1 MEVRR
6 SFFATTAV
14 RIPDSRRPAAPESQP
29 PPDGQVDGQVLLD
42 FNRDFDVA
50 LFDRVVETLFT
61 GKGNDQ
67 KMAQQI
73 LTEFKEHELSW
84 TRADNILTNSSA
96 MQSKFIALQI
106 LENLIQT
113 KWKILPTEQRTGIKN
128 FIVEVILHT
137 ASTEESLRQNKVYLN
152 KLNLILVQI
161 LKQEWPHNWPTFIP
175 EIVQTSRTN
184 LALCENNMAILK
196 LLSEEVFDYSAEQ
209 MTQAK
214 TKNLK
219 AQMCGEFSSVYNLCT
234 EILQKAQQPSLIL
247 ATLETL
253 LRFLSWIPFGY
264 IFEMDLIS
272 NLCSRFLQANVTRN
286 VTIKCL
292 TEIGGLNGG
301 TEYKEQLVNMF
312 SMAVNA
318 LRETLGD
325 LSNIDKVWDDY
336 DSDEQEFIQNVAMFL
351 TSFLT
356 THLRLVEAS
365 ATRDVVIQA
374 HEYLLRISQVDEREI
389 FKVCL
394 EYWNVLVRGLYE
406 DGRSTPFNASA
417 GLLNLG
423 GGSGGGQAGASTGG
437 LSADLRRQMYSGIL
451 TGVRYVMISRMARP
465 EEVLIVEN
473 DEGEIVRE
481 FIKETDTITLYKA
494 QRECLIYLTHLDPKD
509 MENIMVEKLG
519 HQMDG
524 SEWSWANLNK
534 LCWAIGSISGSMS
547 EDQERRVLVII
558 IKDLLSL
565 CELKRG
571 KDNKAVVASN
581 IMYVVGQY
589 PRFLKA
595 HWKFLKTVANKLFE
609 FMHELHEGVRDMA
622 CDTFV
627 TISQKCRRHF
637 IAQQPGEPCPFVEEI
652 IANANAITS
661 DLEPHQVNRFC
672 EAVGYLISAQL
683 NVQAQSQLIA
693 GLMKPSNDAW
703 DVLVLKAGKDINVLE
718 DLTIV
723 KQLGNILRTNVAVC
737 GAVGKGF
744 ISQVGRIYIDM
755 LGLYKA
761 VSEIISNIVARDG
774 ELATRYANVRSMRT
788 IKKEALHLVDTYV
801 KHCDGEVEAVNEN
814 MVPPLLEAVLAD
826 YAQNVPQARDAEV
839 LKTVNTITATL
850 GGLMT
855 DKIPIIFDS
864 LFESTMNMINQD
876 FTEFPEH
883 RLAIYQLL
891 RTINQ
896 RCFSATLNLPPQQ
909 FRFMVM
915 SIMWGFKHTLR
926 DISDLGLTI
935 ALDMINNF
943 NVCDRAISDAFFQTY
958 FVELLNEIIV
968 VMSDNDHKGSF
979 RLQCMVLARMIHLV
993 ESNQITAPL
1002 FDASNPE
1009 AAGMSNTLFI
1019 RQSIGNLLATAF
1031 ANLNQRQIEVF
1042 VEGLFNYNEDFEKFR
1057 NHVRD
1062 FLIQTKEFVGDVAD
1076 LYLEETER
1084 DLEEKKQKEKQLAM
1098 QIPGMVKPSEMDEDE

>member
-1 MEVRR
+1 
-6 SFFATTAV
+6 T
-14 RIPDSRRPAAPESQP
+14 
-29 PPDGQVDGQVLLD
+29 LLD
-42 FNRDFDVA
+42 FNREFDTA
-50 LFDRVVETLFT
+50 LFDRVVDALFG
-61 GKGNDQ
+61 GKGDEQ
-67 KMAQQI
+67 KMAQQV

-84 TRADNILTNSSA
+84 TRADSILTNSSSL
-96 MQSKFIALQI
+96 QSKFIALQI
-106 LENLIQT
+106 LDQLIQT
-113 KWKILPTEQRTGIKN
+113 KWKILPAEQRTGIKN
-128 FIVEVILHT
+128 FIVEIILNT
-137 ASTEESLRQNKVYLN
+137 SSTEESLRQNKVYLN

-196 LLSEEVFDYSAEQ
+196 LLSEEVFDFSAEQ

-214 TKNLK
+214 AKNLK
-219 AQMCGEFSSVYNLCT
+219 AQMCGEFSSIHNLCT
-234 EILQKAQQPSLIL
+234 EILQRAQQPSLIL

-272 NLCSRFLQANVTRN
+272 NLCTRFLQAPVTRN

-292 TEIGGLNGG
+292 TEIASLDSGN
-301 TEYKEQLVNMF
+301 EYKEQFVNMF
-312 SMAVNA
+312 SMTITA

-336 DSDEQEFIQNVAMFL
+336 DDDEQSFIQNVSMFL
-351 TSFLT
+351 TSYLSS
-356 THLRLVEAS
+356 HLRLVETS
-365 ATRDVVIQA
+365 AKREIVIQA
-374 HEYLLRISQVDEREI
+374 HEYLLRISQVDEREM

-406 DGRSTPFNASA
+406 DGRNSSFGGTT

-423 GGSGGGQAGASTGG
+423 GGAGQGNTNGSG
-437 LSADLRRQMYSGIL
+437 LSSELRRQMYSGIL

-481 FIKETDTITLYKA
+481 FTKETDTITLYKA
-494 QRECLIYLTHLDPKD
+494 QRECLIYLTHLDAKD
-509 MENIMVEKLG
+509 MENIMVEKLSR
-519 HQMDG
+519 QMDG
-524 SEWSWANLNK
+524 SEWSWSNLNK

-627 TISQKCRRHF
+627 TIAQKCRRHF
-637 IAQQPGEPCPFVEEI
+637 ITQQPGEASPFVEEI
-652 IANANAITS
+652 ILNAGMITS
-661 DLEPHQVNRFC
+661 DLEPQQVNRFC

-683 NVQAQSQLIA
+683 NQDTQAELIK
-693 GLMKPSNDAW
+693 GLMRPSNELW
-703 DVLVLKAGKDINVLE
+703 DTLVQRAGSDIKVLE
-718 DLTIV
+718 DLNVV
-723 KQLGNILRTNVAVC
+723 KQLGNILRTNVSAC
-737 GAVGKGF
+737 GAIGKGF
-744 ISQVGRIYIDM
+744 ISQIGRIYIDM

-761 VSEIISNIVARDG
+761 VSEIISACVAREG
-774 ELATRYANVRSMRT
+774 EIATRYANVRAMRT

-801 KHCDGEVEAVNEN
+801 KNCEDGVNAVNEN
-814 MVPPLLEAVLAD
+814 MVPPLFEAVLAD
-826 YAQNVPQARDAEV
+826 YAQNVPPARDSEV
-839 LKTVNTITATL
+839 LSTVNTITSTL
-850 GGLMT
+850 GALMT
-855 DKIPIIFDS
+855 DKVPLIFDS

-876 FTEFPEH
+876 FTVYPDH

-896 RCFSATLNLPPQQ
+896 KCFSALLNLPPQQ
-909 FRFMVM
+909 FRFLIL
-915 SIMWGFKHTLR
+915 SIMWGFKHTTR
-926 DISDLGLTI
+926 DVADLGLTI
-935 ALDMINNF
+935 TLEMVNNF
-943 NVCDRAISDAFFQTY
+943 NASDRGISDAFFQTY
-958 FVELLNEIIV
+958 FIELLNEIIV
-968 VMSDNDHKGSF
+968 VLSDNDHKGSF

-1002 FDASNPE
+1002 FDASLPENSGLTNP
-1009 AAGMSNTLFI
+1009 AFV
-1019 RQSIGNLLATAF
+1019 RQSMANLLVTAF
-1031 ANLNQRQIEVF
+1031 ANLTKRQIEVF
-1042 VEGLFNYNEDFEKFR
+1042 VEGLFSFNDDFEKFR

-1062 FLIQTKEFVGDVAD
+1062 FVIQTKEFAGDNAD
-1076 LYLEETER
+1076 LYLEEAER
-1084 DLEEKKQKEKQLAM
+1084 ELEQKKQKEKELAL
-1098 QIPGMVKPSEMDEDE
+1098 QVPGMLKPSEMDEDDF

>member
-1 MEVRR
+1 ME
-6 SFFATTAV
+6 A
-14 RIPDSRRPAAPESQP
+14 
-29 PPDGQVDGQVLLD
+29 LLD
-42 FNRDFDVA
+42 FNREFDIA
-50 LFDRVVETLFT
+50 LFDRVVEALFT
-61 GKGNDQ
+61 GKGDEQ

-96 MQSKFIALQI
+96 LQSKFIALQI
-106 LENLIQT
+106 LEQLIQT
-113 KWKILPTEQRTGIKN
+113 KWKILPAEQRTGIKN
-128 FIVEVILHT
+128 FIVEVILNT
-137 ASTEESLRQNKVYLN
+137 SSTEESLRKNKVYLN

-196 LLSEEVFDYSAEQ
+196 LLSEEVFDFSAEQ

-214 TKNLK
+214 AKNLK
-219 AQMCGEFSSVYNLCT
+219 AQMCGEFSSIYNLCT
-234 EILQKAQQPSLIL
+234 EILQRAQQPSLIL

-272 NLCSRFLQANVTRN
+272 NLCTRFLQAPVTRN
-286 VTIKCL
+286 ITIKCL
-292 TEIGGLNGG
+292 TEIAGLDSGS
-301 TEYKEQLVNMF
+301 EYKEQFVNMF
-312 SMAVNA
+312 SMTITA

-325 LSNIDKVWDDY
+325 LQNIESVWDDY
-336 DSDEQEFIQNVAMFL
+336 DDDEQSFIQNVSMFL

-356 THLRLVEAS
+356 THLRLVETTAK
-365 ATRDVVIQA
+365 RDIVIQA
-374 HEYLLRISQVDEREI
+374 HEYLLRISQVDEREM

-406 DGRSTPFNASA
+406 DGRNASFSA
-417 GLLNLG
+417 PSGLLNLG
-423 GGSGGGQAGASTGG
+423 GNQSGANGGN
-437 LSADLRRQMYSGIL
+437 LSCEVRRQMYSAIL

-481 FIKETDTITLYKA
+481 FTKETDTITLYKA
-494 QRECLIYLTHLDPKD
+494 QRECLIYLTHLDSKD
-509 MENIMVEKLG
+509 MENIIFEKLG

-524 SEWSWANLNK
+524 SEWSWSNLNK

-547 EDQERRVLVII
+547 EDQERRALVII

-637 IAQQPGEPCPFVEEI
+637 VIHQPGEQYPFVDEI
-652 IANANAITS
+652 IANANSITS

-683 NVQAQSQLIA
+683 NQQTQSELIR
-693 GLMKPSNDAW
+693 GLMAPSNEVW
-703 DVLVLKAGKDINVLE
+703 DQLVQKAGENISLLE
-718 DLTIV
+718 DLNIV
-723 KQLGNILRTNVAVC
+723 KQLGNILRTNVSAC
-737 GAVGKGF
+737 GAIGKGF
-744 ISQVGRIYIDM
+744 ITQIGRIYIDM

-761 VSEIISNIVARDG
+761 VSEIISGCVSRDG
-774 ELATRYANVRSMRT
+774 EIATRYANVRAMRT

-801 KHCDGEVEAVNEN
+801 KHCDGEVDAVNQN

-826 YAQNVPQARDAEV
+826 YAQNVPPARDSEV
-839 LKTVNTITATL
+839 LSTVNTITTAL
-850 GGLMT
+850 GALMT
-855 DKIPIIFDS
+855 DKIPIIFES
-864 LFESTMNMINQD
+864 LFESTMGMINQD
-876 FTEFPEH
+876 FTQYPDH
-883 RLAIYQLL
+883 RLAVYQLL

-896 RCFSATLNLPPQQ
+896 KCFSALLNLSQDK
-909 FRFMVM
+909 FRFLIM
-915 SIMWGFKHTLR
+915 SIMWGFKHTTR
-926 DISDLGLTI
+926 DVADLGLTI
-935 ALDMINNF
+935 TLELINNF
-943 NVCDRAISDAFFQTY
+943 NSNDRAISDAFFQTY
-958 FVELLNEIIV
+958 FIELLSEIIV
-968 VMSDNDHKGSF
+968 VLSDNDHKGSF

-1002 FDASNPE
+1002 FDPSLSENS
-1009 AAGMSNTLFI
+1009 GMSNPVYV
-1019 RQSIGNLLATAF
+1019 RQSIGNLLVTAF
-1031 ANLNQRQIEVF
+1031 ANLNKRQIEVF
-1042 VEGLFNYNEDFEKFR
+1042 VEGLFSFNDDFEKFR

-1062 FLIQTKEFVGDVAD
+1062 FVIQTKEFAGDVEV

-1084 DLEEKKQKEKQLAM
+1084 ELEQKKQKEKELAQ
-1098 QIPGMVKPSEMDEDE
+1098 QIPGMLKPSEMDEDD

>member
-1 MEVRR
+1 M
-6 SFFATTAV
+6 
-14 RIPDSRRPAAPESQP
+14 DSI
-29 PPDGQVDGQVLLD
+29 LD
-42 FNRDFDVA
+42 FNREFDVS
-50 LFDRVVETLFT
+50 LFDRVVDALYT
-61 GKGNDQ
+61 GKGADQ
-67 KMAQQI
+67 KMAEQV
-73 LTEFKEHELSW
+73 LTEFKDHELSW
-84 TRADNILTNSSA
+84 TRADGILTNASSLH
-96 MQSKFIALQI
+96 SKFIALQI
-106 LENLIQT
+106 LEKLIQT
-113 KWKILPTEQRTGIKN
+113 KWKILPIEQRTGIKN

-152 KLNLILVQI
+152 KLNLILVQV
-161 LKQEWPHNWPTFIP
+161 LKQEWPQNWPTFIP

-184 LALCENNMAILK
+184 LSLCENNMAILK
-196 LLSEEVFDYSAEQ
+196 LLSEEVFDFSAEQ

-219 AQMCGEFSSVYNLCT
+219 SQMCGEFSSIYNLCT
-234 EILQKAQQPSLIL
+234 EILQKAVQPTLIL
-247 ATLETL
+247 TTLETL

-264 IFEMDLIS
+264 VFETDLIS
-272 NLCSRFLQANVTRN
+272 NLCTRFLQPPVTRN

-292 TEIGGLNGG
+292 TEIGGLDCGNDF
-301 TEYKEQLVNMF
+301 KEQFVNMF
-312 SMAVNA
+312 TMAIA
-318 LRETLGD
+318 GLREILGD
-325 LSNIDKVWDDY
+325 LSKVDEEWDEY
-336 DSDEQEFIQNVAMFL
+336 DNDQQEFVQNVAMFL
-351 TSFLT
+351 TSFLA
-356 THLRLVEAS
+356 THLRLVESS
-365 ATRDVVIQA
+365 ATRETVIQA
-374 HEYLLRISQVDEREI
+374 HQYLLRISQVDEREM

-394 EYWNVLVRGLYE
+394 EYWNILVKGLYE
-406 DGRSTPFNASA
+406 DGRTPQFNAPT

-423 GGSGGGQAGASTGG
+423 GGASAGSNASGNSSSM
-437 LSADLRRQMYSGIL
+437 SAELRRQMYAGVL
-451 TGVRYVMISRMARP
+451 TGVRYVMISCMARP

-481 FIKETDTITLYKA
+481 FIKDTDTITLYKT
-494 QRECLIYLTHLDPKD
+494 QRECLIYLTHLDSKD

-519 HQMDG
+519 RQMNG

-534 LCWAIGSISGSMS
+534 LCWAIGSISGAMG

-627 TISQKCRRHF
+627 TIAQKCRRHF
-637 IAQQPGEPCPFVEEI
+637 VNPQPGEPCPFVEEI
-652 IANANAITS
+652 ISSANAITS

-672 EAVGYLISAQL
+672 EAIGYLISAQSDPAT
-683 NVQAQSQLIA
+683 QEQLIV
-693 GLMKPSNDAW
+693 GLMKPANDMW
-703 DVLVLKAGKDINVLE
+703 DNLVQQAGENINVLE
-718 DLTIV
+718 DLKVV
-723 KQLGNILRTNVAVC
+723 KQLGNILRNNVSSC
-737 GAVGKGF
+737 SAVGKGF

-761 VSEIISNIVARDG
+761 VSEIISGCVARDG
-774 ELATRYANVRSMRT
+774 EIATRYANVRAMRT
-788 IKKEALHLVDTYV
+788 IKKEALLVVDTYV
-801 KHCDGEVEAVNEN
+801 KHCDGEVAAVNEN

-826 YAQNVPQARDAEV
+826 YAQNVPPARDAEV

-864 LFESTMNMINQD
+864 LFESTMGMINQD
-876 FTEFPEH
+876 FTEYPEH

-891 RTINQ
+891 RTINKN
-896 RCFSATLNLPPQQ
+896 CFSAMLNLPPQQ

-915 SIMWGFKHTLR
+915 SVMWGFKHTLR
-926 DISDLGLTI
+926 DVADLGLTI
-935 ALDMINNF
+935 AQELINNF
-943 NVCDRAISDAFFQTY
+943 NLCDRAISDAFFQTY

-968 VMSDNDHKGSF
+968 VLSDNDHKGSF
-979 RLQCMVLARMIHLV
+979 RWQCVVLARMIHLV

-1002 FDASNPE
+1002 FDTSLPE
-1009 AAGMSNTLFI
+1009 NAGKDNNIFI
-1019 RQSIGNLLATAF
+1019 RQSIANLLATAF
-1031 ANLNQRQIEVF
+1031 ANLTQRQIEVF
-1042 VEGLFNYNEDFEKFR
+1042 VEGLFNFYSDIEKFR

-1062 FLIQTKEFVGDVAD
+1062 FLIQTKEFAGDNAD
-1076 LYLEETER
+1076 LFLDETER
-1084 DLEEKKQKEKQLAM
+1084 EINEKKQREKEMAQ
-1098 QIPGMVKPSEMDEDE
+1098 QIPGMLKPSEMEEDE

>member
-1 MEVRR
+1 ME
-6 SFFATTAV
+6 AV
-14 RIPDSRRPAAPESQP
+14 
-29 PPDGQVDGQVLLD
+29 LD
-42 FNRDFDVA
+42 FNREFDVS
-50 LFDRVVETLFT
+50 LFDRVVDVLFT
-61 GKGNDQ
+61 GKGGEQ

-73 LTEFKEHELSW
+73 LTEFKENDMSW
-84 TRADNILTNSSA
+84 TRADAILTSSGSL
-96 MQSKFIALQI
+96 QSKFIALQV
-106 LENLIQT
+106 LDKLIQT
-113 KWKILPTEQRTGIKN
+113 KWKILPVDQRTGIKN
-128 FIVEVILHT
+128 FVVEIILKT
-137 ASTEESLRQNKVYLN
+137 ASTDESLRQNRVYLS

-161 LKQEWPHNWPTFIP
+161 LKQEWPHNWPSFIP
-175 EIVQTSRTN
+175 EIVQTSRSN

-196 LLSEEVFDYSAEQ
+196 LLSEEVFDFSAEQ

-214 TKNLK
+214 TKSLK
-219 AQMCGEFSSVYNLCT
+219 SQMCGEFSSIYTLCT
-234 EILQKAQQPSLIL
+234 EILQKAVQPSLIL

-264 IFEMDLIS
+264 IFETDLIS
-272 NLCSRFLQANVTRN
+272 NLCTRFLQPQVTRN

-292 TEIGGLNGG
+292 TEIGGLDCGND
-301 TEYKEQLVNMF
+301 YKDRFVALF
-312 SMAVNA
+312 SMTIAG
-318 LRETLGD
+318 LREILGD
-325 LSNIDKVWDDY
+325 LSKIDEEWDEY
-336 DSDEQEFIQNVAMFL
+336 DDEQQEFIQNVAMFL
-351 TSFLT
+351 TSFLSS
-356 THLRLVEAS
+356 HLRLVESS
-365 ATRDVVIQA
+365 ATRDDVIQA
-374 HEYLLRISQVDEREI
+374 HQYLLRISQVDEREM

-406 DGRSTPFNASA
+406 DGRTQPFSPSM

-423 GGSGGGQAGASTGG
+423 SSNGSNGANGAA
-437 LSADLRRQMYSGIL
+437 LSAELRRQMYSGVL

-494 QRECLIYLTHLDPKD
+494 QRECLIFLTHLDPQD
-509 MENIMVEKLG
+509 MEKIMVEKLG
-519 HQMDG
+519 RQMDG
-524 SEWSWANLNK
+524 SEWSWNNLNK
-534 LCWAIGSISGSMS
+534 LCWAIGSVSGSMT

-627 TISQKCRRHF
+627 TIAQKCRRHF
-637 IAQQPGEPCPFVEEI
+637 IAHQPGESNPFVEDI
-652 IANANAITS
+652 IANANSITS
-661 DLEPHQVNRFC
+661 DLEPHQINRFC

-683 NVQAQSQLIA
+683 NPQVQKELID
-693 GLMKPSNDAW
+693 GLMKPANEAW
-703 DVLVLKAGKDINVLE
+703 DSLVQQASQNMNVLE
-718 DLTIV
+718 DLNFV
-723 KQLGNILRTNVAVC
+723 KQLGNILRTNVSAC

-744 ISQVGRIYIDM
+744 LSQIGRIYIDM

-761 VSEIISNIVARDG
+761 VSEVISASVAKDG
-774 ELATRYANVRSMRT
+774 EIATRYANIRAMRT

-801 KHCDGEVEAVNEN
+801 KHCDGEVAAVNEN
-814 MVPPLLEAVLAD
+814 MIPPLLDAVLND
-826 YAQNVPQARDAEV
+826 YAQNVPPARDAEV
-839 LKTVNTITATL
+839 LKTMNTITSTL
-850 GGLMT
+850 GSLMT
-855 DKIPIIFDS
+855 DKIPIIFDA
-864 LFESTMNMINQD
+864 LFESTMGMINQD
-876 FTEFPEH
+876 FTEYPEH

-896 RCFSATLNLPPQQ
+896 KCFNATLSLPPQQ

-926 DISDLGLTI
+926 DVADLGLTI
-935 ALDMINNF
+935 TLEMVNNF
-943 NVCDRAISDAFFQTY
+943 NVSDRSISNAFFQTY

-968 VMSDNDHKGSF
+968 VLTDNDHKSSF
-979 RLQCMVLARMIHLV
+979 RLQCMVLARMIHLI

-1002 FDASNPE
+1002 YDASAPGNS
-1009 AAGMSNTLFI
+1009 SNNTFI
-1019 RQSIGNLLATAF
+1019 RQSIAGLLSTAF
-1031 ANLNQRQIEVF
+1031 ANLTQRQIEVF
-1042 VEGLFNYNEDFEKFR
+1042 VAGLFNFNEDFEKFR

-1062 FLIQTKEFVGDVAD
+1062 FLIQTKEFAGDVAD

-1084 DLEEKKQKEKQLAM
+1084 ELESRKQKEKELAM
-1098 QIPGMVKPSEMDEDE
+1098 QIPGMVKPSEMEEDE

>member
-1 MEVRR
+1 MD
-6 SFFATTAV
+6 A
-14 RIPDSRRPAAPESQP
+14 
-29 PPDGQVDGQVLLD
+29 
-42 FNRDFDVA
+42 
-50 LFDRVVETLFT
+50 LFT
-61 GKGNDQ
+61 GKGDEQ
-67 KMAQQI
+67 KTAQQV
-73 LTEFKEHELSW
+73 LAEFKDHELSW
-84 TRADNILTNSSA
+84 TRADKVLTNSESL
-96 MQSKFIALQI
+96 QSKFIALQI
-106 LENLIQT
+106 LEQLIQT

-128 FIVEVILHT
+128 FIVEVIFHT
-137 ASTEESLRQNKVYLN
+137 ASTDESLRKNKVYLS

-161 LKQEWPHNWPTFIP
+161 LKQEWPQNWPTFIP
-175 EIVQTSRTN
+175 EVVQSSRTK
-184 LALCENNMAILK
+184 LSLCENNMAILK
-196 LLSEEVFDYSAEQ
+196 LLSEELFDFSAEQ

-214 TKNLK
+214 TKTLRT
-219 AQMCGEFSSVYNLCT
+219 QMCGEFSSIYNLCM
-234 EILQKAQQPSLIL
+234 EILQKSSQPSLIL

-253 LRFLSWIPFGY
+253 LRFLSWIPLGY
-264 IFEMDLIS
+264 IFETDLIS
-272 NLCSRFLQANVTRN
+272 NLCTRFLQPQVTRN

-292 TEIGGLNGG
+292 AEIGGLGSG
-301 TEYKEQLVNMF
+301 SDYKEQFVSLF
-312 SMAVNA
+312 TLAVNG
-318 LRETLGD
+318 LKETLGD
-325 LSNIDKVWDDY
+325 LSKIDTEWDDY
-336 DSDEQEFIQNVAMFL
+336 SDEQQEFIQNVAMFL

-365 ATRDVVIQA
+365 AAREVIIQA
-374 HEYLLRISQVDEREI
+374 HQYLLRISQVDEREM

-406 DGRSTPFNASA
+406 DGRTQKFGSGTSG

-423 GGSGGGQAGASTGG
+423 PNSSNANGSVNSMPAE
-437 LSADLRRQMYSGIL
+437 LRRQMYAGIL
-451 TGVRYVMISRMARP
+451 TGVRYVMIDRMARP

-519 HQMDG
+519 RQMDS
-524 SEWSWANLNK
+524 SEWSWNNLNK
-534 LCWAIGSISGSMS
+534 LCWAIGSISGSMG

-637 IAQQPGEPCPFVEEI
+637 ITQQPGEPCPFVEEI
-652 IANANAITS
+652 IASANTITS
-661 DLEPHQVNRFC
+661 DLEPQQVNRFC

-683 NVQAQSQLIA
+683 NAEAQAKLIV
-693 GLMKPSNDAW
+693 GLMRPTNEVW
-703 DVLVLKAGKDINVLE
+703 DNLVQKAGENINVLE
-718 DLTIV
+718 DLKIV
-723 KQLGNILRTNVAVC
+723 KQLGNILRTNVSAC
-737 GAVGKGF
+737 GAIGKGF
-744 ISQVGRIYIDM
+744 ISQIGRIYVDM

-761 VSEIISNIVARDG
+761 VSEIISGCVSRDG
-774 ELATRYANVRSMRT
+774 EIATRYANVRAMRT

-801 KHCDGEVEAVNEN
+801 KHCEGEVNAVNEN

-826 YAQNVPQARDAEV
+826 YAQNVPPARDAEV
-839 LKTVNTITATL
+839 LKTVNTIVTTL

-855 DKIPIIFDS
+855 DKIPIIFES
-864 LFESTMNMINQD
+864 LFDSTMNMINQD
-876 FTEFPEH
+876 FTEYPEH

-896 RCFSATLNLPPQQ
+896 KCFNALLNLSSNQ
-909 FRFMVM
+909 FQFMVM
-915 SIMWGFKHTLR
+915 SIMWGFKHSLR
-926 DISDLGLTI
+926 DVSDLGLTV
-935 ALDMINNF
+935 ALEMINNF
-943 NVCDRAISDAFFQTY
+943 NTCDRKISQAFFKAY

-968 VMSDNDHKGSF
+968 VLTDNDHKSSF
-979 RLQCMVLARMIHLV
+979 RLQCMVLARMVHLI
-993 ESNQITAPL
+993 ESNQVAEPL
-1002 FDASNPE
+1002 FDTSDSSN
-1009 AAGMSNTLFI
+1009 ANMDNNIFI
-1019 RQSIGNLLATAF
+1019 RQSIANLLATAF
-1031 ANLNQRQIEVF
+1031 ANLNKRQIEVF
-1042 VEGLFNYNEDFEKFR
+1042 VEGLFNFNNDFEKFR
-1057 NHVRD
+1057 GHVRD
-1062 FLIQTKEFVGDVAD
+1062 FLIQTKEFAGDNTD

-1084 DLEEKKQKEKQLAM
+1084 EIEEKKQKEKEQAA
-1098 QIPGMVKPSEMDEDE
+1098 QIPGMVKPSEMDDDDL

>member
-1 MEVRR
+1 MD
-6 SFFATTAV
+6 T
-14 RIPDSRRPAAPESQP
+14 I
-29 PPDGQVDGQVLLD
+29 LD
-42 FNRDFDVA
+42 FNRQFDVA
-50 LFDRVVETLFT
+50 LFDRVVNALFT
-61 GKGNDQ
+61 GKGDEQ
-67 KMAQQI
+67 KMAQQV

-84 TRADNILTNSSA
+84 TKADDILTNANSL
-96 MQSKFIALQI
+96 QSKFIALQI
-106 LENLIQT
+106 LEALIQT
-113 KWKILPTEQRTGIKN
+113 KWKILPDNQRNGIKN
-128 FIVEVILHT
+128 FVVEVILRT
-137 ASTEESLRQNKVYLN
+137 ASTEESLRQNRVYVN

-175 EIVQTSRTN
+175 EIIQTSRTN
-184 LALCENNMAILK
+184 LSLCENNMSILK

-219 AQMCGEFSSVYNLCT
+219 SQMCGEFSSIYNLCT
-234 EILQKAQQPSLIL
+234 EILQKAVQPSLIH

-264 IFEMDLIS
+264 IFETDLIN
-272 NLCSRFLQANVTRN
+272 NLCTRFLQPSVTRN

-292 TEIGGLNGG
+292 TEIGGLEGG
-301 TEYKEQLVNMF
+301 SEYKEQYVTLF
-312 SMAVNA
+312 TLAITG
-318 LRETLGD
+318 LREMLGD
-325 LSNIDKVWDDY
+325 LSKIEEEWDEY
-336 DSDEQEFIQNVAMFL
+336 DTEHQDFIQNVAMFL
-351 TSFLT
+351 TSFLGS
-356 THLRLVEAS
+356 HLRLVEAS
-365 ATRDVVIQA
+365 APRDVVLQA
-374 HEYLLRISQVDEREI
+374 HQYLLRISQVDEREM

-406 DGRSTPFNASA
+406 DGRNSSFNTPSA
-417 GLLNLG
+417 LLNLG
-423 GGSGGGQAGASTGG
+423 SANNGSGGNG
-437 LSADLRRQMYSGIL
+437 LSADLRRQMYSTTL

-465 EEVLIVEN
+465 EEVLVVEN

-509 MENIMVEKLG
+509 MEEIMIEKLG
-519 HQMDG
+519 RQMDG
-524 SEWSWANLNK
+524 SEWSWSNLNK

-547 EDQERRVLVII
+547 EDQERKVLVLI

-627 TISQKCRRHF
+627 TIAQKCRRHF

-652 IANANAITS
+652 IATAPSITS
-661 DLEPHQVNRFC
+661 DLEPQQVNRFC

-683 NVQAQSQLIA
+683 NTQAQTQLIE
-693 GLMKPSNDAW
+693 GLMRPSNDVW
-703 DVLVLKAGKDINVLE
+703 DRLVQQASGNINILE
-718 DLTIV
+718 DLNIV
-723 KQLGNILRTNVAVC
+723 KQLGNVLRTNVSAC

-744 ISQVGRIYIDM
+744 ISQIGRIYIDM

-761 VSEIISNIVARDG
+761 VSEIISSCVARDG
-774 ELATRYANVRSMRT
+774 ESVTRHANVRAMRS
-788 IKKEALHLVDTYV
+788 IKKEALRLVDTYV
-801 KHCDGEVEAVNEN
+801 KHCDGEIAAINEN

-826 YAQNVPQARDAEV
+826 YAQNVPPARDAEV
-839 LKTVNTITATL
+839 LKTVATITNVL

-855 DKIPIIFDS
+855 DKIPIIFES
-864 LFESTMNMINQD
+864 LFESTMNMIKQD
-876 FTEFPEH
+876 FTEYPEH
-883 RLAIYQLL
+883 RLAVYHLL

-896 RCFSATLNLPPQQ
+896 KCFNATLNLPPTQ
-909 FRFMVM
+909 FQFMVM

-926 DISDLGLTI
+926 DVADLGLTI

-943 NVCDRAISDAFFQTY
+943 NISDRAISDAFFQTY
-958 FVELLNEIIV
+958 FVDLLNEIIV
-968 VMSDNDHKGSF
+968 VLTDNDHKSSF

-1002 FDASNPE
+1002 FDASLSDN
-1009 AAGMSNTLFI
+1009 ANMNNSLFI
-1019 RQSIGNLLATAF
+1019 RRSLANLLTSAF
-1031 ANLNQRQIEVF
+1031 ANLSQRQIEVF
-1042 VEGLFNYNEDFEKFR
+1042 VEGLFNFNDDFEKFR

-1062 FLIQTKEFVGDVAD
+1062 FLIQTKEFAGDNAD
-1076 LYLEETER
+1076 LYLEETENEIQKTK
-1084 DLEEKKQKEKQLAM
+1084 LKEKELAM
-1098 QIPGMVKPSEMDEDE
+1098 QIPGMVKPSDMEEDD